1 MRERERK
8 RERERERVR
17 ERRMKKFKVIL
28 LGDGGV
34 GKSAIRK
41 KFGEEATGEKTSGK
55 VRLFSTTFVL
65 HDLSPSLLC
74 THSHD
79 LSPSLLCT
87 HSHAS
92 HTQILTQSS
101 FKAVKKG
108 VSRKVV
114 KVEDGKTVMLE
125 VHDTGG
131 MERYATIPRNY
142 YTGVHGAIVL
152 YDMTEPETLE
162 NAPWWHREGTRNGTE
177 SAVYMLMGNKVDA
190 VKADTLEEETK
201 RGKEKATGFG
211 ALYTQVS
218 AKTGQNIED
227 AFRRLAQA
235 MADSAEDDD
244 TGRESKDSLKIRRK
258 EQRSGRFCVL
268 L

>member
-1 MRERERK
+1 MLENQRFVRSSGRRPREKKRRERY
-8 RERERERVR
+8 V
-17 ERRMKKFKVIL
+17 F
-28 LGDGGV
+28 
-34 GKSAIRK
+34 
-41 KFGEEATGEKTSGK
+41 
-55 VRLFSTTFVL
+55 FSTSFVL
-65 HDLSPSLLC
+65 R
-74 THSHD
+74 D

-152 YDMTEPETLE
+152 YDMTEPETLD

-201 RGKEKATGFG
+201 RGKEKATRFG

-235 MADSAEDDD
+235 MADSAEEEDDGD
-244 TGRESKDSLKIRRK
+244 AGKESDDSLKVRRK
-258 EQRSGRFCVL
+258 EKRGGGFCVL

>member
-1 MRERERK
+1 MLENQRFVRSSGRRPREKKRRERY
-8 RERERERVR
+8 V
-17 ERRMKKFKVIL
+17 F
-28 LGDGGV
+28 
-34 GKSAIRK
+34 
-41 KFGEEATGEKTSGK
+41 
-55 VRLFSTTFVL
+55 FSTSFVL
-65 HDLSPSLLC
+65 RDLSPSLLC